1 VTRLWL
7 SAAWSAAQRALLGM
21 IEGIRQMVTDWQ
33 RICCQCSTKRKLRGP
48 AAFHM
53 TAGSRLT

>member
-1 VTRLWL
+1 MTRLWL

-33 RICCQCSTKRKLRGP
+33 RSYYSGASHNLLP
-48 AAFHM
+48 A
-53 TAGSRLT
+53 